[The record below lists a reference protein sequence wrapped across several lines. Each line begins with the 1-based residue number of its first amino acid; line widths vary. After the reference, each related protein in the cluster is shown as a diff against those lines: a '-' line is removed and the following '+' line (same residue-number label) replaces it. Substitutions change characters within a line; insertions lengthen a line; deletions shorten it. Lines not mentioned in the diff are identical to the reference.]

1 MKMKKMW
8 MWAVALLMV
17 ATAEAQERKTDE
29 KKTVT
34 VETADSTATDE
45 AEQMLRRGDRK
56 GELVLAVG
64 SQQITLGATKEPR
77 TKGLVEV
84 RGSKNNWEFGWG
96 AIEIGY
102 SLLTSIDYDGYT
114 PAEHGYLDQQ
124 MPGSVHIGWRVFNAE
139 FSLNRKGTISLATG
153 LSVGWDNYRL
163 NPAWTLDKVDGK
175 IVPIALEEGKRK
187 SKLVTTYW
195 GLCLGMKFY
204 PARHL
209 ELSVF
214 GYGELITDAWTKVT
228 KPKEKHDMQG
238 LNTFQFGVEATI
250 TYRQYGIFFKH
261 SVTPLFK
268 TDVGPKCF
276 PYSVGVAWG
285 F

>member
-1 MKMKKMW
+1 MEMKKVW

-17 ATAEAQERKTDE
+17 ATAEAQERKTE
-29 KKTVT
+29 EQKTAT
-34 VETADSTATDE
+34 IEAADSTAMDE
-45 AEQMLRRGDRK
+45 AAQMLRRGENR

-64 SQQITLGATKEPR
+64 GQQITLGATKEPR
-77 TKGLVEV
+77 QKGLVEV
-84 RGSKNNWEFGWG
+84 RDTKNNWEFGWG

-102 SLLTSIDYDGYT
+102 SLLTSIDYAGYA
-114 PAEHGYLDQQ
+114 PLEHGYLDQQ
-124 MPGSVHIGWRVFNAE
+124 IQGSVHLGWRVFNAE
-139 FSLNRKGTISLATG
+139 FSLNRKGTVSLTTG
-153 LSVGWDNYRL
+153 MSVGWDNYRL

-175 IVPIALEEGKRK
+175 IVPVALEEGKKK
-187 SKLVTTYW
+187 SKFVTTYW

-238 LNTFQFGVEATI
+238 LNTFQFGIEATI